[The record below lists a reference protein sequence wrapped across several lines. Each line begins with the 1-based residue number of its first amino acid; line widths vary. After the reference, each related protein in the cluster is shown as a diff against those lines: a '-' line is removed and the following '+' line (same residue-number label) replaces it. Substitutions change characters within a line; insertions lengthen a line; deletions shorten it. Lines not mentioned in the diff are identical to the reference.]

1 MIEASYPGESEP
13 MTSPNPPQ
21 DPNAGWQQPQP
32 GWSPAP
38 DGPTAGVRPPQVTGA
53 AVAAVVI
60 GALGALGGL
69 LNLAVIGTVF
79 DVSPLLGVLVLVS
92 LVVALAVLAG
102 GIQLLRGGDEKLL
115 LTALYASIAL
125 NLLVVVLSL
134 VDGSFQFFNLL
145 GFLIPLVIVFLLRQ
159 PPAQQYLAGRRA
171 A

>member
-1 MIEASYPGESEP
+1 
-13 MTSPNPPQ
+13 
-21 DPNAGWQQPQP
+21 
-32 GWSPAP
+32 
-38 DGPTAGVRPPQVTGA
+38 VTGA

-159 PPAQQYLAGRRA
+159 PPAQQYLAERRA